1 MTAKDG
7 SPPPRLAGFAGELLR
22 DNYVSIINLEQG
34 VRKGDVNAIHDMRV
48 GIRRMRN
55 ALNNFSTCLPK
66 EDRKQLVDA
75 LKTLATSLGKVRDL
89 DVLIGSLKNQ
99 KKKIASSE
107 QQAVKGLIKRARV
120 RRRRNLKS
128 LKRFMDGPVF
138 ASLKNEKAMIESIGG
153 VGANGE
159 TV

>member
-7 SPPPRLAGFAGELLR
+7 SPAPRLADFAGALLG
-22 DNYVSIINLEQG
+22 DTFGSIINLEQG

-66 EDRKQLVDA
+66 EDRKRLVEA
-75 LKTLATSLGKVRDL
+75 LGKLATSLGRVRDL

-99 KKKIASSE
+99 KKRIESSQ

-128 LKRFMDGPVF
+128 LKQFMDGPAF
-138 ASLKNEKAMIESIGG
+138 ASLKNEQAVIESIGG
-153 VGANGE
+153 VRADGE
-159 TV
+159 TI

>member
-1 MTAKDG
+1 MTAKNG
-7 SPPPRLAGFAGELLR
+7 SPPPRLADFAGELLR
-22 DNYVSIINLEQG
+22 DNYIAIINLEQG

-66 EDRKQLVDA
+66 EDRKRLVEA
-75 LKTLATSLGKVRDL
+75 LRTLATSLGRVRDL

-99 KKKIASSE
+99 KKKIESSQ

-138 ASLKNEKAMIESIGG
+138 TSLKNEKAMIESIGG

>member
-7 SPPPRLAGFAGELLR
+7 SPAPRLADFAGELLR
-22 DNYVSIINLEQG
+22 DTFGSIINLEQG

-66 EDRKQLVDA
+66 EDRKRLVDA

-99 KKKIASSE
+99 KKKIESSE

-138 ASLKNEKAMIESIGG
+138 ASLKNEKTMIESIGG